1 MRSSTSYC
9 FFFFFNDTATTEIY
23 TLSLTTLF
31 RSCWHRSLQDDA
43 GGGRFAPFHRR
54 TERFGAARRR
64 NGRGGRGGARGTI
77 DGLFQR
83 KYWMKKLSPRRT
95 QRSKR
100 RIRSVERWRLAA
112 KEL

>member
-64 NGRGGRGGARGTI
+64 NGRGGRGGARGTN
-77 DGLFQR
+77 GGALQR
-83 KYWMKKLSPRRT
+83 KDWVEKVSPQKTTRN
-95 QRSKR
+95 QRGKR
-100 RIRSVERWRLAA
+100 SRDRWRFCA
-112 KEL
+112 KKV